1 MKKALVIGFAL
12 ALLGNILFTIN
23 AYERSRV
30 VSVPDG
36 DSLDLADGRRIRLLG
51 IDSPERGRCM
61 ADEARTKLV
70 ELAQGRHV
78 RLKET
83 VRDSFGRQL
92 AIVIVEDVPTWIA
105 YLRGQK
111 DPLLQRV
118 LLSEGLARNKSTAST
133 DYNRVLTEAQ
143 EAAKSNKLGIWSD
156 ACRGQTSGRDDCV
169 IKGNIRE
176 GKKQYYLPDCPYYPE
191 VLVDTAFGDAW
202 FCSEGEARQA
212 GFALAT
218 SCPVR

>member
-1 MKKALVIGFAL
+1 MKKALVIGFSL

-30 VSVPDG
+30 VAVPDG

-61 ADEARTKLV
+61 ADEARIKLV
-70 ELAQGRHV
+70 ALAQGRHV

-118 LLSEGLARNKSTAST
+118 LLSEGLARNKSTSSSQ
-133 DYNRVLTEAQ
+133 YNRVLANAQ
-143 EAAKSNKLGIWSD
+143 EIAKSNKLGIWSD
-156 ACRGQTSGRDDCV
+156 ACRGSTSGHDACT

-176 GKKQYYLPDCPYYPE
+176 GKKMFYSPDCPTYE
-191 VLVDTAFGDAW
+191 QVLVDTAFGDAW
-202 FCSEGEARQA
+202 FCSEDEAKNA
-212 GFALAT
+212 GFAEAA
-218 SCPVR
+218 SCR